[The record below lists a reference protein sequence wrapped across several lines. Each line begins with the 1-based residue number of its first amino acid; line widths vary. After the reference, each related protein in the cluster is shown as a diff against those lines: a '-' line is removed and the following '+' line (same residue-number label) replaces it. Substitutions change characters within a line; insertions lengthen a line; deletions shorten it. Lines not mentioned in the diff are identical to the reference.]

1 MSDLTDKKDVSE
13 NIDGAKVPAGDLK
26 SVPEGSVPQGEPV
39 PKAEPVNPVPQQ
51 QQIPPQPQ
59 PQFQQQ
65 TIPPDPETLI
75 PQKHR
80 VNKIV
85 YFLLAFFF
93 GAMGIHKFYAGHI
106 LTGIVFLALFFVGF
120 LFTFVFGLGFLIITP
135 LELIAVIQGIICL
148 CKTTGPDGKVYI

>member
-1 MSDLTDKKDVSE
+1 MSDIIDKKDVSE
-13 NIDGAKVPAGDLK
+13 NNSSVKVPAGDLK

-51 QQIPPQPQ
+51 QQVPPQSQ
-59 PQFQQQ
+59 SQFQQQ